1 MPWISLRGIIRSF
14 TVTLSRSSMLS
25 SMPWRLTTSFSLAV
39 SCGASLSFSWSAL
52 RAGGRPQRRSSR
64 VLQPF
69 SSQSSGEDSFCS
81 HSSGKLA
88 GNATRSGFRLAM
100 ALPTPSPT
108 TSRISGSATTATPT
122 PG

>member
-1 MPWISLRGIIRSF
+1 
-14 TVTLSRSSMLS
+14 MLS
-25 SMPWRLTTSFSLAV
+25 SMPWRVATCFSLAD
-39 SCGASLSFSWSAL
+39 SCGTSPLLSSSAL

-69 SSQSSGEDSFCS
+69 SSHSSGVDSFCS
-81 HSSGKLA
+81 HSSGRLA

-108 TSRISGSATTATPT
+108 TSRTSGNATTATPT